1 MIPLT
6 WVALKYFKNNTMI
19 ELSIFIAVGLIMA
32 AGFIYLEYKFAK
44 MNETET
50 RGNLSAIEV
59 VLKKIGAEK
68 VEYDPAG

>member
-1 MIPLT
+1 
-6 WVALKYFKNNTMI
+6 
-19 ELSIFIAVGLIMA
+19 MA

>member
-1 MIPLT
+1 
-6 WVALKYFKNNTMI
+6 MI

-68 VEYDPAG
+68 VEYVPAG

>member
-1 MIPLT
+1 
-6 WVALKYFKNNTMI
+6 MI
-19 ELSIFIAVGLIMA
+19 ELITIIAVGLIMA
-32 AGFIYLEYKFAK
+32 AGFIYLENKFAK

>member
-1 MIPLT
+1 
-6 WVALKYFKNNTMI
+6 MI

-68 VEYDPAG
+68 VEYDSAG

>member
-1 MIPLT
+1 
-6 WVALKYFKNNTMI
+6 MI

>member
-1 MIPLT
+1 
-6 WVALKYFKNNTMI
+6 MI
-19 ELSIFIAVGLIMA
+19 ELITIIAVGLIMA

-44 MNETET
+44 INETET